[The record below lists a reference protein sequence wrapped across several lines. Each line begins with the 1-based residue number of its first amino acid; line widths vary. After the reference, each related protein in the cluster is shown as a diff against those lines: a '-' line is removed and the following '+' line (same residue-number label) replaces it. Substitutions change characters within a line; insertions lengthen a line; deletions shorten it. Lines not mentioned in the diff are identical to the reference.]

1 MPKTFDA
8 PFALTAEPSESAQA
22 GPIDAAPQSPCSREP
37 AHAAAG
43 APDPNQLELT
53 LQMLIPSRTASGR
66 LARARHERAA
76 RDLLDMAWTRARLRM
91 SRSARKNGNAQ
102 TG

>member
-1 MPKTFDA
+1 
-8 PFALTAEPSESAQA
+8 
-22 GPIDAAPQSPCSREP
+22 
-37 AHAAAG
+37 
-43 APDPNQLELT
+43 
-53 LQMLIPSRTASGR
+53 MLIPSRTASGR